1 VGVSSSG
8 NHDNNIYNQNWSESN
23 HGLKV
28 VRPGRTLANAN
39 GGRGN
44 VTQAGRRSGAGPGAS
59 NAANG
64 ENGSNVSNGAIADS
78 ITYVDD
84 SLKYEIK
91 VPTNIELAPN
101 LKGNLLL
108 VTGDMDNNVHPGNTI
123 RLVNALIK
131 ANKRFDFM
139 LMPGKPHG
147 YGDMQPYFT
156 HMLMEYFAE
165 HLIGDYY
172 RGGAEIK

>member
-1 VGVSSSG
+1 VSSSG
-8 NHDNNIYNQNWSESN
+8 NHDNNIYNQNWSEQY

-28 VRPGRTLANAN
+28 VPPKADSGAR
-39 GGRGN
+39 
-44 VTQAGRRSGAGPGAS
+44 GRRMAADRGPTES
-59 NAANG
+59 
-64 ENGSNVSNGAIADS
+64 EEQLEEQDS
-78 ITYVDD
+78 V
-84 SLKYEIK
+84 KFEIH
-91 VPTNIELAPN
+91 VPTNIELADN
-101 LKGNLLL
+101 LKGSLLL

-139 LMPGKPHG
+139 LMPGKPHA
-147 YGDMQPYFT
+147 YGDYQPYFT

-172 RGGAEIK
+172 RENAEIK